1 MTGDGGGFEP
11 VLLDLSDHEDYYV
24 VTEALRDFAAGI
36 EHQAEN
42 EDYRVRYNELAD
54 SESDA
59 PRLRAVA
66 ERARALE
73 ASIERQLDANS
84 QARRAVGDSGV

>member
-36 EHQAEN
+36 DHQAED
-42 EDYRVRYNELAD
+42 EDNRVRYNELAD

-59 PRLRAVA
+59 PRL
-66 ERARALE
+66 RALE